1 MYGRSFTMEKIVFLS
16 KELNRK
22 IETMFFDFLS
32 QQAEI
37 LKNEWIKLEN
47 KDNLPDNEENMQL
60 LSLNRIHMVVYHK
73 SSFEWSALLCKE
85 K

>member
-1 MYGRSFTMEKIVFLS
+1 MEKIVFLS

-22 IETMFFDFLS
+22 METMFFDFLS

-37 LKNEWIKLEN
+37 LKNEWIKVEN

-60 LSLNRIHMVVYHK
+60 LSLNRIHMVVYQK